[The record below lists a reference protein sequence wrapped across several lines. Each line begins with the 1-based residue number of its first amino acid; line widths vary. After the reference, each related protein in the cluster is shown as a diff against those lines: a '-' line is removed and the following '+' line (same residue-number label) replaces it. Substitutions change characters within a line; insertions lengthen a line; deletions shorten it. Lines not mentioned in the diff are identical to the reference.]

1 MAVDILQAA
10 ALVMFVAFA
19 MSCRVLYQI
28 SFFHGFCSGIV
39 KAAYFCLHH
48 FCMSAF
54 FRTRCHST
62 AVFFSLQLY
71 LVYTCTVLLYFYF
84 AHTLVFSDCSS
95 R

>member
-1 MAVDILQAA
+1 MAVDILQADV
-10 ALVMFVAFA
+10 LVMSVAFT
-19 MSCRVLYQI
+19 MSHRVLYQI

-62 AVFFSLQLY
+62 AVFFLFAVIFGLY
-71 LVYTCTVLLYFYF
+71 MHCSIIFLFCTYIGFFRLFQ
-84 AHTLVFSDCSS
+84 
-95 R
+95 